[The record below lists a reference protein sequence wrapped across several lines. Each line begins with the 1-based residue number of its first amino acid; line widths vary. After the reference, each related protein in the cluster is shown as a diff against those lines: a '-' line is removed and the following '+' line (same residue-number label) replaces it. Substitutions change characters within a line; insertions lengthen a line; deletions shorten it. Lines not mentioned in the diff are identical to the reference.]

1 MPSLR
6 EDEPR
11 GSATRR
17 IRTPARHPA
26 HPSRDEPSRGAP
38 HDPRAGY
45 GDGVVDDASSSA
57 ASTASLAQIPQ
68 RLAEVRRRIVE
79 ASADRGPDAVRLIA
93 VSKGQSVE
101 AIRAAWDQGQ
111 RDFGENYVQEL
122 VSKAE
127 QLGDLTDGG
136 LRWHAIGRLQRNKA
150 RDVARIASVI
160 HAVDR
165 AELAREIDRRASAAD
180 RRAPGGSASAPGGS
194 ATARLEVLV
203 EVNVGAEASKGGCA
217 PAEVGP
223 LLDAIAGC
231 PNLVVRGLMTI
242 PPETDSPEDA
252 RPFFRALRELRDRHG
267 GAAALPEL
275 SMGMSHDFE
284 IAITE
289 GATIVRVGTAIF
301 GPRSRAADRP
311 Q

>member
-1 MPSLR
+1 
-6 EDEPR
+6 
-11 GSATRR
+11 
-17 IRTPARHPA
+17 
-26 HPSRDEPSRGAP
+26 
-38 HDPRAGY
+38 
-45 GDGVVDDASSSA
+45 VVDDVSSST
-57 ASTASLAQIPQ
+57 ASAASLAQIPQ

-79 ASADRGPDAVRLIA
+79 ASADRGPDAVRLVA
-93 VSKGQSVE
+93 VSKGQTVAS
-101 AIRAAWDQGQ
+101 IRAAWDQGQ

-127 QLGDLTDGG
+127 QLGDLTAGG

-150 RDVARIASVI
+150 RDVARIASVV

-165 AELAREIDRRASAAD
+165 PELARELDRRASAAD
-180 RRAPGGSASAPGGS
+180 RRAPGGA
-194 ATARLEVLV
+194 ATARIEVLV
-203 EVNVGAEASKGGCA
+203 EVNLGGEAAKGGCA

-231 PNLVVRGLMTI
+231 PNLVARGLMTI
-242 PPETDSPEDA
+242 PPEAENPEEA
-252 RPFFRALRELRDRHG
+252 RPFFRALRELRDHHG

-284 IAITE
+284 IAIAE

>member
-1 MPSLR
+1 
-6 EDEPR
+6 
-11 GSATRR
+11 
-17 IRTPARHPA
+17 
-26 HPSRDEPSRGAP
+26 
-38 HDPRAGY
+38 
-45 GDGVVDDASSSA
+45 VVDDVSSSSA
-57 ASTASLAQIPQ
+57 SSASLAQIPQ

-79 ASADRGPDAVRLIA
+79 ASAARGPDAVRLVA
-93 VSKGQSVE
+93 VSKGQPVE

-127 QLGDLTDGG
+127 QLRELTAEG
-136 LRWHAIGRLQRNKA
+136 LRWHAIGQLQRNKA
-150 RDVARIASVI
+150 RDAARIAAVI

-165 AELAREIDRRASAAD
+165 ADLAREIDRRAGAAG
-180 RRAPGGSASAPGGS
+180 RRV
-194 ATARLEVLV
+194 EVLV
-203 EVNVGAEASKGGCA
+203 EVNLGDEAAKGGCS
-217 PAEVGP
+217 PAEVGA

-231 PNLVVRGLMTI
+231 PNLAARGLMSI
-242 PPETDSPEDA
+242 PPETDTSEQA
-252 RPFFRALRELRDRHG
+252 RAYFRALRELRDQHG

-284 IAITE
+284 AAIAE

-301 GPRSRAADRP
+301 GPRALAGGR

>member
-1 MPSLR
+1 M
-6 EDEPR
+6 
-11 GSATRR
+11 
-17 IRTPARHPA
+17 
-26 HPSRDEPSRGAP
+26 
-38 HDPRAGY
+38 
-45 GDGVVDDASSSA
+45 VDDSSSSA

-79 ASADRGPDAVRLIA
+79 ASADRGPDAVRLVA
-93 VSKGQSVE
+93 VSKGQTVE

-180 RRAPGGSASAPGGS
+180 RRATGRNASA
-194 ATARLEVLV
+194 AARLEVLV
-203 EVNVGAEASKGGCA
+203 EVNLGGEAAKGGCA

-242 PPETDSPEDA
+242 PPETDSPEEA

-301 GPRSRAADRP
+301 GPRSRAAARP